1 MILDERTSTKIRTIS
16 MVAMLAVVAWHSE
29 CGASV
34 EKWVIPW
41 FTTWSVPWFFLV
53 SGFFFVKTADKM
65 GRESFLR
72 KKFKSLLIPY
82 TFWCVV
88 GWCLWQPS
96 LSGCGGEL
104 LGLSSAIFP
113 RGNWPLWY
121 VRALII
127 FMLISI
133 LIYPLCMRLRRG
145 FLSYGL
151 FSVLVLMVYLLLI
164 RIGVGV
170 SPGSS
175 VVFFLLGC
183 GLAVS
188 NLDLNGGR
196 MRNGLCLL
204 LCVASFVLMI
214 LLRLSFDSHVT
225 NNLAIAA
232 SIFGIWLLVDLGM
245 SFHQANW
252 ILYLTPGIY
261 FMHGPLIKT
270 FDKYLEEG
278 IVSGMNAWQMNVYY
292 FARTIGFFVLVGLL
306 CHAIKRFFPR
316 FAAIVFGGR

>member
-1 MILDERTSTKIRTIS
+1 

-41 FTTWSVPWFFLV
+41 LTTWSVPWFFLV

-65 GRESFLR
+65 RRESFLR
-72 KKFKSLLIPY
+72 KKFKSLVVPY
-82 TFWCVV
+82 VFWCIV

-96 LSGCGGEL
+96 LSGWGGEL

-121 VRALII
+121 VRALIF
-127 FMLISI
+127 FMVISI
-133 LIYPLCMRLRRG
+133 LIYPLCMRLRNRY
-145 FLSYGL
+145 FSYVL
-151 FSVLVLMVYLLLI
+151 FSIFVLMSYLALM

-170 SPGSS
+170 SPRSS
-175 VVFFLLGC
+175 VIFFLLGC
-183 GLAVS
+183 GIAMS
-188 NLDLNGGR
+188 NLDLNGGT
-196 MRNGLCLL
+196 MRNGLSLL
-204 LCVASFVLMI
+204 LCVGSFVLMI
-214 LLRLSFDSHVT
+214 LLRLFFDSHVT

-232 SIFGIWLLVDLGM
+232 SIFGIWLLVDLCM
-245 SFHQANW
+245 SCHQGNG

-278 IVSGMNAWQMNVYY
+278 VVSGMNAWQMNAYY
-292 FARTIGFFVLVGLL
+292 FARTIGFFILVGLL
-306 CHAIKRFFPR
+306 CYAIKRFSPR